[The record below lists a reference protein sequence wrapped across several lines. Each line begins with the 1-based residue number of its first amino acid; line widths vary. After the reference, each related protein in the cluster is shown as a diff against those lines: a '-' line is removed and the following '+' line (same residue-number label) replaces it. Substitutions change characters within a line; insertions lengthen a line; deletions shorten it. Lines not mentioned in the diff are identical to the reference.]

1 MGKRPLLLLFFAI
14 LAISIFI
21 QPRKTNVEK
30 MCSDMEKGKLK
41 GVVSFIRE
49 KENSLEITVEN
60 GIVKNIDKQKICSF
74 SKILVYLK
82 ENNTS
87 LRIGNQVY
95 ITGSILP
102 FKKPTN
108 LGQFNEYDYY
118 KAKKYECKMYG
129 DSLRIEKNTYN
140 KPKEQLRQWKKKWQ
154 TVFESQLPSSQ
165 AGIIEAMVLGEKDN
179 LDEKVKELYQKNGIG
194 HIMAISGLHISILGL
209 GIYQLLKRIGFCEWF
224 SISISI
230 LFLLFYGMLT
240 DFSVSASRAIIMIIL
255 ALLAK
260 LVGRTYDMLTAMA
273 VSGIIILLNCPMQI
287 RSCSFLLS
295 FGAVFGIGFIC
306 PILKDS
312 IRTKSKIING
322 LLAGISV
329 QLVILPI
336 TAYFFYQIPIYGIII
351 NLFILPFMSFLLIIS
366 ILAVISFY
374 ISPILGKFIFGSV
387 HGILW
392 YYEKICLLFEKL
404 PNSNFVIGKPSV
416 FQIII
421 YIILIS
427 SVLFFLYHYKFL
439 NKYLIYCLP
448 CFMLILC
455 HIPSK
460 QLEMT
465 MLDVGQG
472 DSIFFR
478 TGKTTYLMDGGS
490 TDIKKI
496 GTYRILP
503 FLKASGVGTLD
514 YMIISHTDK
523 DHINGLIEI
532 LEEVR
537 EGQYHVKNLLLP
549 QLITSDKPYKR
560 IEHLARQCNIPIFY
574 LEKGTCWKKEKLYV
588 TCLHP
593 NKDFLE
599 EDKNECSTI
608 LSVKYGMVQILLT
621 GDVEQMGEQE
631 ILPLLGEHQILKV
644 AHHGSKTSS
653 TEAFLEKVKPKV
665 ALISCG
671 KNNSYGHPHEEV
683 LERMEEMNSKIY
695 NTCINGSICIKSD
708 GMKVKVKRYIES

>member
-1 MGKRPLLLLFFAI
+1 MGKRPLLLLFFII
-14 LAISIFI
+14 LIVCCFI
-21 QPRKTNVEK
+21 KPKQTKVEK

-41 GVVSFIRE
+41 GVVSSIKE
-49 KENSLEITVEN
+49 KENSLEITVKD
-60 GIVKNIDKQKICSF
+60 GIVKNIKTQKICSF

-82 ENNTS
+82 ENQTS

-95 ITGSILP
+95 IIGSILK

-118 KAKKYECKMYG
+118 KSKKYDCKMYG
-129 DSLRIEKNTYN
+129 DSLTVESHTYN
-140 KPKEQLRQWKKKWQ
+140 KLSETLRQWKKQWQ
-154 TVFESQLPSSQ
+154 YIYETQLPSSQ

-209 GIYQLLKRIGFCEWF
+209 GIYQLLKRIGMYEWLCIGIS
-224 SISISI
+224 SI
-230 LFLLFYGMLT
+230 FLLFYGMLT
-240 DFSVSASRAIIMIIL
+240 GFSVSALRAIIMIVL
-255 ALLAK
+255 ALISK

-273 VSGIIILLNCPMQI
+273 VSGIFILLRSPMEI

-295 FGAVFGIGFIC
+295 FGAVFGIGFIA
-306 PILKDS
+306 PILKD
-312 IRTKSKIING
+312 IIGVKSKILNS

-351 NLFILPFMSFLLIIS
+351 NLFILPFMSILLVLS
-366 ILAVISFY
+366 IFAVFCFY
-374 ISPILGKFIFGSV
+374 ISPVLGKFIFGSV

-392 YYEKICLLFEKL
+392 YYEKICFLFEKL
-404 PNSNFVIGKPSV
+404 PNSNFVIGKPSKL
-416 FQIII
+416 QIVI
-421 YIILIS
+421 YVILTSGFI
-427 SVLFFLYHYKFL
+427 FFLYYHKRF
-439 NKYLIYCLP
+439 NKYFIYCLP
-448 CFMLILC
+448 YFMFVLC
-455 HIPSK
+455 TIPSK
-460 QLEMT
+460 QLEIT

-478 TGKTTYLMDGGS
+478 TGKITYLMDGGS
-490 TDIKKI
+490 TDIKKV
-496 GTYRILP
+496 GAYRILP

-523 DHINGLIEI
+523 DHINGLIEL

-537 EGQYHVKNLLLP
+537 EGKYHIKNLLLP
-549 QLITSDKPYKR
+549 KLTNPDDSYKKIENLATQCR
-560 IEHLARQCNIPIFY
+560 IQIFY
-574 LEKGTCWKKEKLYV
+574 LERGKCWKKEKLSV
-588 TCLHP
+588 TCVHP

-608 LSVKYGMVQILLT
+608 LSVKYGKVQILLT
-621 GDVEQMGEQE
+621 GDVEKMGEEE
-631 ILPLLGEHQILKV
+631 ILPYLGEHQILKV

-653 TEAFLEKVKPKV
+653 TEAFLKKVKPKI

-671 KNNSYGHPHEEV
+671 KNNTYGHPHKEV
-683 LERMEEMNSKIY
+683 LERMKQMKSKIY
-695 NTCINGSICIKSD
+695 NTCINGSVCIKSD
-708 GMKVKVKRYIES
+708 GIKVKVKSYIAA